1 MTSRQTVGHRK
12 DSNRKTLI
20 LENSSVRAKDGGT
33 EPLALSKKS
42 QYHELS
48 NAMSTLSGDR
58 EEEEEKKMKMKKL
71 KNKKQTNKKNENKK
85 GGKKKRKKKKKK
97 KRERKKHAWYNP
109 RCLLRT
115 YCHLSSKEKQLDDN
129 FLRTFA

>member
-58 EEEEEKKMKMKKL
+58 EEEEEK
-71 KNKKQTNKKNENKK
+71 NENE
-85 GGKKKRKKKKKK
+85 KKKKK
-97 KRERKKHAWYNP
+97 KRKKEEKKKKKKRK
-109 RCLLRT
+109 
-115 YCHLSSKEKQLDDN
+115 
-129 FLRTFA
+129 